1 MLSLDWAGGSA
12 EAKSPYRR
20 AGKLRNTVVAILEN
34 TVSQRQSLWTQG
46 NIGLAK
52 KFVQVYPTILQENPN
67 IRHPCGASC
76 QPAAGCESRGRRRGL
91 QTVVGD
97 ALMYSLYL
105 KS

>member
-52 KFVQVYPTILQENPN
+52 KFVQVYPAILQENPKELFGQPSTWKKS
-67 IRHPCGASC
+67 ILQGPGAL
-76 QPAAGCESRGRRRGL
+76 P
-91 QTVVGD
+91 
-97 ALMYSLYL
+97 
-105 KS
+105 

>member
-52 KFVQVYPTILQENPN
+52 KFVQVFHTLLWKTQTNFLANPIILAPN
-67 IRHPCGASC
+67 
-76 QPAAGCESRGRRRGL
+76 
-91 QTVVGD
+91 T
-97 ALMYSLYL
+97 SLSL
-105 KS
+105 L